1 MKRVIKY
8 KAIDPYYSDVT
19 QTYIGSSAE
28 ELDNIQYETE
38 KHMKGSHFSL
48 SSIYETEYLV
58 DESDITFND
67 ILQDYQKSHPE
78 EYDDE
83 PKMLY
88 SEGIYYGEDEDTT
101 NEDI

>member
-38 KHMKGSHFSL
+38 EHMKGSHSSL
-48 SSIYETEYLV
+48 SFIYETEYLV
-58 DESDITFND
+58 DESDTIFNN
-67 ILQDYQKSHPE
+67 ILQDYRKSHPE
-78 EYDDE
+78 EY
-83 PKMLY
+83 
-88 SEGIYYGEDEDTT
+88 SE
-101 NEDI
+101 NL